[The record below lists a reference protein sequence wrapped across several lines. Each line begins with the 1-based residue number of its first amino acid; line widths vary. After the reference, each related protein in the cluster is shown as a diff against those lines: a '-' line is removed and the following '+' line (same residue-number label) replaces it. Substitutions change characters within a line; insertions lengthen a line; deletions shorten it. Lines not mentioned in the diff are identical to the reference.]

1 MTMLVQLTRRRFTV
15 DEYYAMGAAGILGE
29 DDRVELI
36 DGEIV
41 QMPPIG
47 PGHGGTVNRTN
58 YALMRCF
65 GDVAVVTVQN
75 PIHLNRY
82 NDPQPDFALARPR
95 ADFYRSAHPEPGD
108 IFLVIEVA
116 DSTLATDQRIKMPL
130 YARAGLPEAW
140 LIDLQHE
147 LIQVYRE
154 PGPDGYRLVT
164 TARRGERIS
173 PHAFPDRGLMVDDLL
188 G

>member
-1 MTMLVQLTRRRFTV
+1 
-15 DEYYAMGAAGILGE
+15 
-29 DDRVELI
+29 
-36 DGEIV
+36 
-41 QMPPIG
+41 
-47 PGHGGTVNRTN
+47 
-58 YALMRCF
+58 
-65 GDVAVVTVQN
+65 
-75 PIHLNRY
+75 
-82 NDPQPDFALARPR
+82 
-95 ADFYRSAHPEPGD
+95 
-108 IFLVIEVA
+108 
-116 DSTLATDQRIKMPL
+116 MPL

-173 PHAFPDRGLMVDDLL
+173 PLAFPDRELAVDDLL